1 MKLLLVRHGE
11 THANLAN
18 RWSGSKDLDITN
30 LTDSGR
36 EQAIK
41 LGRWFKERRFT
52 PTHVYSSPQQRA
64 KDTCELAGGHW
75 GLHTNIDENLPETGA
90 GIFEG
95 LSWEEIENQ
104 HPIEADLF
112 RESRDWAH
120 IDGAEQEED
129 RRERGAKVL
138 RVIIANH
145 TNDDTIVMFA
155 HAGIIQQIVCAI
167 LESPR
172 LWGLAAKNTALY
184 EFSIDV
190 DNWYETSRTL
200 FNPTAWRI
208 IRFNEQPHL

>member
-75 GLHTNIDENLPETGA
+75 GL
-90 GIFEG
+90 
-95 LSWEEIENQ
+95 
-104 HPIEADLF
+104 
-112 RESRDWAH
+112 
-120 IDGAEQEED
+120 QEEA

>member
-1 MKLLLVRHGE
+1 M
-11 THANLAN
+11 
-18 RWSGSKDLDITN
+18 
-30 LTDSGR
+30 
-36 EQAIK
+36 
-41 LGRWFKERRFT
+41 
-52 PTHVYSSPQQRA
+52 
-64 KDTCELAGGHW
+64 
-75 GLHTNIDENLPETGA
+75 
-90 GIFEG
+90 
-95 LSWEEIENQ
+95 SWEEIENQ

-120 IDGAEQEED
+120 IDGAEQQED

-138 RVIIANH
+138 RSVIANH